1 MHEHSALPD
10 LLLGEQ
16 WPQAE
21 AILRH
26 SELALISCLF
36 WWMDIRQV
44 IPCRRLAD
52 SLLYV
57 PVKGRLCCRVGE
69 VEREIGPGECL
80 LVAEGVEHEATL
92 AEGCDY
98 FEAYSLHFHAFSLH
112 NRPLLDMFA
121 SPYGRLEP
129 AAGWF
134 RQLGLL
140 CHVLG
145 KDAELG
151 RQYGEWLLRAL
162 LLEQLQHGNP
172 LAEPPVADDQ
182 RVWYAIYRILAEYA
196 GPLRVEE
203 LASMVG
209 VSTVRFRKLFR
220 DATGVSPKQY
230 ILDLRLRKARV
241 LLQTNPRLTVKE
253 VAEQTGFGDPHHLHA
268 MFRGKYGTTPRR
280 LRTGTRPPERRPESA

>member
-1 MHEHSALPD
+1 MQEHSALPD
-10 LLLGEQ
+10 LLSGEQ
-16 WPQAE
+16 WPQVE

-36 WWMDIRQV
+36 WWMDIRAV
-44 IPCRRLAD
+44 IPRRRLAD

-57 PVKGRLCCRVGE
+57 PVTGRLCCRVGDR
-69 VEREIGPGECL
+69 EREIGPGECL
-80 LVAEGVEHEATL
+80 LVADGVEHEATL
-92 AEGCDY
+92 AEGCNF

-121 SPYGRLEP
+121 SPFGRLEP

-134 RQLGLL
+134 RQLALL

-145 KDAELG
+145 KDVELG
-151 RQYGEWLLRAL
+151 RQYGEWLLRSL
-162 LLEQLQHGNP
+162 LLEQLQHDNP
-172 LAEPPVADDQ
+172 LADPPVADDH
-182 RVWYAIYRILAEYA
+182 RAWNAIYRILAEYA

-203 LASMVG
+203 LARMVG

-220 DATGVSPKQY
+220 AATGVSPKQY
-230 ILDLRLRKARV
+230 IVDLRLRKARV

-268 MFRGKYGTTPRR
+268 TFRELYGTTPRR
-280 LRTGTRPPERRPESA
+280 RLFGARS